1 MEPRPELPTRAIVR
15 WFAIVADL
23 GGTAWLG
30 MSSAPLVLKV
40 GVGGLE
46 LLGLY
51 TISIWYLARRREW
64 ARRVRKV
71 TASNADSRSLP
82 PP

>member
-1 MEPRPELPTRAIVR
+1 MEPRPELPTRAILR
-15 WFAIVADL
+15 WLAIVADL

-30 MSSAPLVLKV
+30 MSNAPLVLKL

-51 TISIWYLARRREW
+51 TIAIWYLARRHDW
-64 ARRVRKV
+64 ARRVRELDKRE
-71 TASNADSRSLP
+71 ADPPSLP
-82 PP
+82 SA